1 MKFIRL
7 KAATGKV
14 EVPEGMAAVDAV
26 LMGADGNAVNPG
38 SAPAADSITTAMLQD
53 GSVTNDKM
61 AQDAIGE
68 GNIKGSAVTTAKIKD
83 GAVTAAKLASGVLP
97 ANATKAK
104 AGLVKQAA
112 TVVDCAATD
121 AAGCVTSINAVI
133 KALKDAGIMSA
144 S

>member
-14 EVPEGMAAVDAV
+14 EVPEGMSPVDAV

-38 SAPAADSITTAMLQD
+38 SAPAADSITTAMLKD
-53 GSVTNDKM
+53 GSVTDDKV

-68 GNIKGSAVTTAKIKD
+68 GNIKNS
-83 GAVTAAKLASGVLP
+83 AVTAAKVKNGTLTADKLASGVLP
-97 ANATKAK
+97 VAATKTAR
-104 AGLVKQAA
+104 GLVKQAA
-112 TVVDCAATD
+112 TVADCAATD
-121 AAGCVTSINAVI
+121 VDGCKASINAI
-133 KALKDAGIMSA
+133 IGALKDAGIMSA

>member
-14 EVPEGMAAVDAV
+14 EVPEGMSAVDAV

-53 GSVTNDKM
+53 GSVTDDKV

-97 ANATKAK
+97 VNATKAK

-112 TVVDCAATD
+112 TVADCAATD
-121 AAGCVTSINAVI
+121 VDGCKTSINAII

>member
-14 EVPEGMAAVDAV
+14 EVPEGMSAVDAV

-53 GSVTNDKM
+53 GSVT
-61 AQDAIGE
+61 
-68 GNIKGSAVTTAKIKD
+68 
-83 GAVTAAKLASGVLP
+83 AAKLASGVLP
-97 ANATKAK
+97 VNATKAK

-112 TVVDCAATD
+112 TVADCAATD
-121 AAGCVTSINAVI
+121 VEGCKTSINKII
-133 KALKDAGIMSA
+133 KTLKDAGIMSA
-144 S
+144 R

>member
-14 EVPEGMAAVDAV
+14 EVPEGMSAVDAV

-38 SAPAADSITTAMLQD
+38 SAPAADSITTAMLSD
-53 GSVTNDKM
+53 GSVTDDKV

-97 ANATKAK
+97 VNATKAK

-112 TVVDCAATD
+112 TVADCAATNVD
-121 AAGCVTSINAVI
+121 GCKTSINEII
-133 KALKDAGIMSA
+133 KTLKDAGIMSA

>member
-1 MKFIRL
+1 MHINAHL
-7 KAATGKV
+7 VEAAAHTPAISLHIDNM
-14 EVPEGMAAVDAV
+14 PESG
-26 LMGADGNAVNPG
+26 
-38 SAPAADSITTAMLQD
+38 APAADSVTTAMLQD
-53 GSVTNDKM
+53 GSVTDDKV

-97 ANATKAK
+97 VNATKAK

-112 TVVDCAATD
+112 SVADCAATD
-121 AAGCVTSINAVI
+121 VNGCKTSINAVI
-133 KALKDAGIMSA
+133 KALKDAGIMAA